1 MGAET
6 NAFEP
11 RAVPAPFFIFE
22 LAARF
27 EPAALLST
35 PLARLRA
42 QSLGDEDSFQQ
53 IEEALDDQ
61 GQR

>member
-1 MGAET
+1 VGAET
-6 NAFEP
+6 DAFET
-11 RAVPAPFFIFE
+11 RDVPAPIFI
-22 LAARF
+22 LWPRRA
-27 EPAALLST
+27 
-35 PLARLRA
+35 PLHPLVGDRA

>member
-6 NAFEP
+6 NALNRGSF
-11 RAVPAPFFIFE
+11 PAPIFI
-22 LAARF
+22 LDRRR
-27 EPAALLST
+27 LLV
-35 PLARLRA
+35 RLRA
-42 QSLGDEDSFQQ
+42 KSLGDEESFQQ

>member
-11 RAVPAPFFIFE
+11 RAVPAPFFI
-22 LAARF
+22 LSCAF
-27 EPAALLST
+27 EPRRSPT

>member
-6 NAFEP
+6 NALNRVPF
-11 RAVPAPFFIFE
+11 PAPIFI
-22 LAARF
+22 F
-27 EPAALLST
+27 EPAARLSP

-42 QSLGDEDSFQQ
+42 EAPGDQDALEQ

-61 GQR
+61 SQR

>member
-22 LAARF
+22 LAARL
-27 EPAALLST
+27 EPAPLLST
-35 PLARLRA
+35 PLGGRRRKATVSAANDGRWP
-42 QSLGDEDSFQQ
+42 
-53 IEEALDDQ
+53 DDVQ
-61 GQR
+61 PEGA